1 MSDDLPRF
9 DGAWSGPE
17 LARTPERWTIE
28 LTPDE
33 IDDLDRAITELEK
46 TAIVDITKAD
56 APLPYLAS
64 RLAEMRETIL
74 HGQGFMLI
82 TGFPIER
89 YSLEQAARAFWAVGA
104 HIGVAVSQNAKGHA
118 LGHVRD
124 LGFDPNVPS
133 ARGYQSNARLP
144 YHCDSGDIVA
154 LLSVRTSKSGGL
166 SSLVSSLAL
175 YNAMAERRPDLARIL
190 MQPSYR
196 DRRDEIPQGR
206 KPWFPMPV
214 FNPHEGRLFTNF
226 VRSGIRKAQRFDEVP
241 RITEQQ
247 EEAFDYLDAL
257 ADDPEFHLDIT
268 FGPGDMQFVSN
279 HSILHSRTAFEDWGE
294 PEKSRHLL
302 RLWLACAGGPA
313 LPAVYEEQQG
323 LNADGR
329 PLGIH
334 CPGVVLNA
342 DLKVMDGGAGASET
356 RLKQPA

>member
-17 LARTPERWTIE
+17 LARTPERWTIA

-33 IDDLDRAITELEK
+33 IDDLDQAIGALERS
-46 TAIVDITKAD
+46 AIVDITRSD
-56 APLPYLAS
+56 APLPHLAP
-64 RLAEMRETIL
+64 RLAAMRETVL

-104 HIGVAVSQNAKGHA
+104 HMGPAVSQNAKGHA

-144 YHCDSGDIVA
+144 YHCDAGDIVA
-154 LLSVRTSKSGGL
+154 LLSGQTSKSGGL
-166 SSLVSSLAL
+166 SSLVSSVAL
-175 YNAMAERRPDLARIL
+175 YNAMAERRPDLARVL

-196 DRRDEIPQGR
+196 DRRDEIPEGR
-206 KPWFPMPV
+206 KPWFAMPI
-214 FNPHEGRLFTNF
+214 FNPHGGHMLTNF

-241 RITEQQ
+241 RITEHQA
-247 EEAFDYLDAL
+247 EAFDYLDAL
-257 ADDPEFHLDIT
+257 AEGPEFHLDIK

-279 HSILHSRTAFEDWGE
+279 HSILHSRTAFENWDDLG
-294 PEKSRHLL
+294 KQRHLL

-334 CPGVVLNA
+334 CPGAILNA
-342 DLKVMDGGAGASET
+342 DLKVMDGGAGASEE